1 MDMREIQVAAEGK
14 KDPFIEAQKA
24 FNMFDTDGS
33 GICESCKGELDIA
46 DSVRVVAMVNDADQ
60 RHIQH

>member
-1 MDMREIQVAAEGK
+1 MNTGLPCAASCVGLIDMCEIQVASEGK

-33 GICESCKGELDIA
+33 GICE
-46 DSVRVVAMVNDADQ
+46 
-60 RHIQH
+60 